1 MALSTAAVASAS
13 GYSVQLVRDLEALG
27 VLSPA
32 VRAANGYRVFSAHH
46 VAELRVYRQLALA
59 AGPVE
64 ARRVLQEVRDLPLDE
79 AVARVSGLHT
89 ELSRARSE
97 ALAARR
103 ALLVI
108 DAEPQVGEDS
118 MTITQLAEALG
129 VRTSALRFWESEGLL
144 HPTRVG
150 RAARVYPVAAVR
162 EARIVVALR
171 TAGHRIPEL
180 RATMAAL
187 RETTARPLESLDAHL
202 ASLTTR
208 TLALL
213 RAGSGLAELVS
224 GG

>member
-144 HPTRVG
+144 HPNAGGPRRPRLPG
-150 RAARVYPVAAVR
+150 R
-162 EARIVVALR
+162 
-171 TAGHRIPEL
+171 
-180 RATMAAL
+180 
-187 RETTARPLESLDAHL
+187 
-202 ASLTTR
+202 
-208 TLALL
+208 
-213 RAGSGLAELVS
+213 
-224 GG
+224 GGA

>member
-1 MALSTAAVASAS
+1 M
-13 GYSVQLVRDLEALG
+13 
-27 VLSPA
+27 
-32 VRAANGYRVFSAHH
+32 
-46 VAELRVYRQLALA
+46 
-59 AGPVE
+59 
-64 ARRVLQEVRDLPLDE
+64 
-79 AVARVSGLHT
+79 
-89 ELSRARSE
+89 
-97 ALAARR
+97 
-103 ALLVI
+103 
-108 DAEPQVGEDS
+108 
-118 MTITQLAEALG
+118 
-129 VRTSALRFWESEGLL
+129 
-144 HPTRVG
+144 G